1 VYGAI
6 DLNDQM
12 LLVAIEVCDELA
24 NRRLAANLQVAE
36 LMPS

>member
-6 DLNDQM
+6 DLNDHM
-12 LLVAIEVCDELA
+12 LLVAIEVCDERA
-24 NRRLAANLQVAE
+24 NRHLAAKLQVAE